1 MKNVKWWIHRWLGR
15 YEQSLFISVCIMA
28 LPLEISGEQGL
39 IVLGT
44 YSQVELAPEGLKS
57 RDMSTK
63 RQGGRPCITQE
74 ARTSFPQAEAFQIR
88 VFLSRSSR
96 LHLTG
101 TLLSR
106 QPFFPFSLCCKTFN
120 VLPTR
125 YTILI

>member
-57 RDMSTK
+57 RDTSTK

-88 VFLSRSSR
+88 VFLS
-96 LHLTG
+96 
-101 TLLSR
+101 
-106 QPFFPFSLCCKTFN
+106 
-120 VLPTR
+120 
-125 YTILI
+125 